1 MSQQPSEILAQ
12 SRMSGMQIMAV
23 TLCVLLNALDG
34 FDVLS
39 ISFAAPGIAEEW
51 NISRGALGIVLSM
64 ELIGMAVGSILLGR
78 VADLIGRRPTI
89 QLCLVVMMAGMFL
102 VPFADGLG
110 QLSVYRLLTGLGIGG
125 MLASTNAMVAEYANA
140 RWRTLA
146 VTIMAAGYP
155 LGAIVGGSV
164 SSMLLVHYDWRS
176 VFFFGGA
183 VTAVFLPV
191 VMILLPESIEYLD
204 RCRPRGALER
214 INKTLKKMGH
224 TTITALG
231 DVVET
236 QKGKGFRQLFGP
248 ALIRVTLLLTLAYF
262 AHIMTFYFILKWIP
276 KIVVDL
282 GYVPSEA
289 GGVLVAANIGGMA
302 GSLLLGL
309 LSVRFN
315 TRWLV
320 IAALGLAF
328 AMVTYFG
335 RGQDTLAQLALISA
349 IAGFCTNSAVV
360 GLYAL
365 FVESFPTEVRA
376 SGTGFVIGVGR
387 GGAAL
392 GPIIAGFLF
401 ETGFGLSGVALVMAS
416 GSLVALVALLL
427 LGRKRVAVSA

>member
-1 MSQQPSEILAQ
+1 MSQQPSEILAH

-89 QLCLVVMMAGMFL
+89 QLCLVVMMVGMFL

-140 RWRTLA
+140 RWRSLA

-155 LGAIVGGSV
+155 LGAIVGGSI

-231 DVVET
+231 EVVET
-236 QKGKGFRQLFGP
+236 QKGKGFRRLFGP
-248 ALIRVTLLLTLAYF
+248 ALLRVTLLLTMAYF

-320 IAALGLAF
+320 IVALALAF

-335 RGQDTLAQLALISA
+335 WGQDTLTQLALVSA
-349 IAGFCTNSAVV
+349 IAGFCTNAAVV

-392 GPIIAGFLF
+392 GPIVAGFLF

-427 LGRKRVAVSA
+427 LGRKRVAVPA